1 MKLPIKLKVMAAVG
15 LSAATLFGCA
25 YQQEQV
31 PGARG
36 IVIDTYGVNMR
47 QYQLDLAD
55 CNGLAT
61 AARRDEGR
69 RGLTRAAGGA
79 LLGGA
84 LGAIIGDTS
93 SAAAAAAGAG
103 AVIGGVSGVGS
114 AHAEANYITR
124 NCLRGRGYRVL
135 N

>member
-1 MKLPIKLKVMAAVG
+1 MKFKMLAAVG

-25 YQQEQV
+25 YQPEQV
-31 PGARG
+31 PGAG
-36 IVIDTYGVNMR
+36 NIVIDTRGVNMS

-55 CNGLAT
+55 CRGLSY
-61 AARRDEGR
+61 AARNDAGR
-69 RGLTRAAGGA
+69 RAATRAAGGL

-93 SAAAAAAGAG
+93 SAAAAGAGAG
-103 AVIGGVSGVGS
+103 ALIGAVTGAGS
-114 AHAEANYITR
+114 ASAEQHYIVR

>member
-1 MKLPIKLKVMAAVG
+1 MRLTRFGILG
-15 LSAATLFGCA
+15 LSTALLFGCA
-25 YQQEQV
+25 MQPEQV
-31 PGARG
+31 PGAGG

-55 CNGLAT
+55 CKGLSV
-61 AARRDEGR
+61 AARNDAGR
-69 RGLTRAAGGA
+69 RGVTGAAGGA

-84 LGAIIGDTS
+84 LGAIVGDS
-93 SAAAAAAGAG
+93 SSAAAAGAG
-103 AVIGGVSGVGS
+103 AGALLGGVSGVGS
-114 AHAEANYITR
+114 ASAEQSRIVR

>member
-1 MKLPIKLKVMAAVG
+1 MKCMLAAAVG

-25 YQQEQV
+25 YQPEQV
-31 PGARG
+31 PGAG
-36 IVIDTYGVNMR
+36 NLVIDTYGVNMR

-55 CNGLAT
+55 CKGLSY
-61 AARRDEGR
+61 AARNDAGR
-69 RGLTRAAGGA
+69 RAVTRAAGGA

-93 SAAAAAAGAG
+93 SAAAAGAGAG
-103 AVIGGVSGVGS
+103 ALLGGVSGVGS
-114 AHAEANYITR
+114 ASAEQNYIVR

>member
-1 MKLPIKLKVMAAVG
+1 MMLKMMAAVG
-15 LSAATLFGCA
+15 LSAAILFGCA

-31 PGARG
+31 PGAGG

-55 CNGLAT
+55 CRGISM
-61 AARRDEGR
+61 AARNDAGR
-69 RGLTRAAGGA
+69 RGVTRAAGGA

-93 SAAAAAAGAG
+93 SAAAAGAGAG
-103 AVIGGVSGVGS
+103 ALLGGVGGVTS
-114 AHAEANYITR
+114 ANVEATQVTK

>member
-1 MKLPIKLKVMAAVG
+1 MKFGLMAAVG
-15 LSAATLFGCA
+15 LGSVLVFGCA

-31 PGARG
+31 PGAGG

-55 CNGLAT
+55 CKGMSV
-61 AARRDEGR
+61 AARQDQGR
-69 RGLTRAAGGA
+69 RGVTRAAGGA

-93 SAAAAAAGAG
+93 SAAAAGAGAG
-103 AVIGGVSGVGS
+103 ALIGGVSGVGS
-114 AHAEANYITR
+114 ANVEADRITR
-124 NCLRGRGYRVL
+124 NCLLGRGYRVL

>member
-1 MKLPIKLKVMAAVG
+1 MRLNILAAVG

-31 PGARG
+31 PGAG
-36 IVIDTYGVNMR
+36 NIVIDTYGVNMR

-55 CNGLAT
+55 CRGLST
-61 AARRDEGR
+61 AARNDAGR
-69 RGLTRAAGGA
+69 RGVTRAAGGA

-93 SAAAAAAGAG
+93 SAALAGAG
-103 AVIGGVSGVGS
+103 AGALLGGVSGVGS
-114 AHAEANYITR
+114 SGAEASYITR

>member
-1 MKLPIKLKVMAAVG
+1 MSFRFMVAAG
-15 LSAATLFGCA
+15 LSAVALFGCA
-25 YQQEQV
+25 SQQEQV
-31 PGARG
+31 YGAG
-36 IVIDTYGVNMR
+36 NIVIDTQGVNMR

-55 CNGLAT
+55 CKT
-61 AARRDEGR
+61 MSMAARNDAGR
-69 RGLTRAAGGA
+69 RGFTRAAGGA

-93 SAAAAAAGAG
+93 SAAAGAAAAGAL
-103 AVIGGVSGVGS
+103 VGGVSGVGS
-114 AHAEANYITR
+114 AHAEQNAIAR

>member
-1 MKLPIKLKVMAAVG
+1 MNTSTLAAVG
-15 LSAATLFGCA
+15 LSAAMLSGCA
-25 YQQEQV
+25 AQQEQV
-31 PGARG
+31 PGAG
-36 IVIDTYGVNMR
+36 GVVIDTYGVNMR

-55 CNGLAT
+55 CKGISM
-61 AARRDEGR
+61 AAGNEAGR
-69 RGLTRAAGGA
+69 RAFARGAGGA

-103 AVIGGVSGVGS
+103 ALIGGVSGAGS
-114 AHAEANYITR
+114 AYSEQRYIVR
-124 NCLRGRGYRVL
+124 NCLLGRGYRVL

>member
-1 MKLPIKLKVMAAVG
+1 MKYKLLAAVG
-15 LSAATLFGCA
+15 LSAATVLGCA
-25 YQQEQV
+25 YQPEQV
-31 PGARG
+31 PGAGG

-55 CNGLAT
+55 CRGLAT
-61 AARRDEGR
+61 AARYDAGR
-69 RGLTRAAGGA
+69 RGVVRAAGGA

-93 SAAAAAAGAG
+93 SAAAAGAGAG
-103 AVIGGVSGVGS
+103 ALLGGVSGVGS
-114 AHAEANYITR
+114 AHTEERYITR

>member
-1 MKLPIKLKVMAAVG
+1 MKFG
-15 LSAATLFGCA
+15 TAATLSLSVLMAFGCA
-25 YQQEQV
+25 TQQEQV
-31 PGARG
+31 PGAG
-36 IVIDTYGVNMR
+36 NIVIDTYGVNMR

-55 CNGLAT
+55 CKGLAM

-69 RGLTRAAGGA
+69 RGIARAAGGA

-84 LGAIIGDTS
+84 LGAIIGDS
-93 SAAAAAAGAG
+93 SRAAVAGAG
-103 AVIGGVSGVGS
+103 TGAIIGGVSGVGS
-114 AHAEANYITR
+114 AHSEANRIAK

>member
-1 MKLPIKLKVMAAVG
+1 MRFVVLAGMA
-15 LSAATLFGCA
+15 LSAAVLLGCA
-25 YQQEQV
+25 HQQEQV
-31 PGARG
+31 PGAG
-36 IVIDTYGVNMR
+36 NIVIDTYGVNMR

-55 CNGLAT
+55 CRGLSM
-61 AARRDEGR
+61 AARNDAGR
-69 RGLTRAAGGA
+69 RGVTRAAGGA

-93 SAAAAAAGAG
+93 SAAAAGAGAG
-103 AVIGGVSGVGS
+103 ALLGGISGVGS
-114 AHAEANYITR
+114 SNAEANYITR

>member
-1 MKLPIKLKVMAAVG
+1 MKFAFAAAAG
-15 LSAATLFGCA
+15 LSAAMGFGCA
-25 YQQEQV
+25 TQPEQV
-31 PGARG
+31 PGAGG
-36 IVIDTYGVNMR
+36 ILIDTYGVNMR

-55 CNGLAT
+55 CKGIST

-69 RGLTRAAGGA
+69 RGIARAAGGA

-93 SAAAAAAGAG
+93 SAAVAGAGAG
-103 AVIGGVSGVGS
+103 AVLGGVSGVTS
-114 AHAEANYITR
+114 ANVEADRVAR

>member
-1 MKLPIKLKVMAAVG
+1 MRCRVLAAVG

-31 PGARG
+31 YGAG
-36 IVIDTYGVNMR
+36 NIVIDTQGVNMR

-55 CNGLAT
+55 CKT
-61 AARRDEGR
+61 MSMAARNDAGR
-69 RGLTRAAGGA
+69 RGVTRAAGGA

-93 SAAAAAAGAG
+93 SAAAAGAGAG
-103 AVIGGVSGVGS
+103 ALLGGVSGIGS
-114 AHAEANYITR
+114 AHSEQDYIAR

>member
-1 MKLPIKLKVMAAVG
+1 MKFGIAATVG
-15 LSAATLFGCA
+15 LSTMIVFGCA
-25 YQQEQV
+25 TQQEQV
-31 PGARG
+31 PGAG
-36 IVIDTYGVNMR
+36 NIVIDTYGVNMR

-55 CNGLAT
+55 CKGLAV
-61 AARRDEGR
+61 ASRRDEGR
-69 RGLTRAAGGA
+69 RGLARAAGGA

-93 SAAAAAAGAG
+93 RAAVAGAGTG
-103 AVIGGVSGVGS
+103 AVIGGVSGVTG
-114 AHAEANYITR
+114 AHSEANRIAK

>member
-1 MKLPIKLKVMAAVG
+1 MSLKTLAAVG

-25 YQQEQV
+25 AQQEQV
-31 PGARG
+31 PGAG
-36 IVIDTYGVNMR
+36 NVVIDTYGVNMR

-55 CNGLAT
+55 CKGMSM
-61 AARRDEGR
+61 AARNSAGSRAFA
-69 RGLTRAAGGA
+69 RGAGGA
-79 LLGGA
+79 LVGGA

-103 AVIGGVSGVGS
+103 ALIGGVSGAGS
-114 AHAEANYITR
+114 AHSEQNYIVR

>member
-1 MKLPIKLKVMAAVG
+1 MKIQLVFGVMFT
-15 LSAATLFGCA
+15 ATTVLGCA
-25 YQQEQV
+25 TQQEQV
-31 PGARG
+31 YGAG
-36 IVIDTYGVNMR
+36 NIVIDTQGVNMR

-55 CNGLAT
+55 CKTLSM
-61 AARRDEGR
+61 AARNDAGR
-69 RGLTRAAGGA
+69 RGFSRAAGGA

-84 LGAIIGDTS
+84 LGAIIGDSS

-103 AVIGGVSGVGS
+103 AIVGGVSGVGS
-114 AHAEANYITR
+114 AHAEEGYIAR